1 MSAVKFEKKERISES
16 LGIDDKR
23 FEELREGISS
33 VLAKSLMAHTT
44 DIMQG
49 KISVNAELDIEMIL
63 QGISSLAENANEAL
77 YLGYMAG
84 MGVEHLKTQIG
95 NILGED

>member
-44 DIMQG
+44 DI
-49 KISVNAELDIEMIL
+49 IH
-63 QGISSLAENANEAL
+63 GIF
-77 YLGYMAG
+77 
-84 MGVEHLKTQIG
+84 
-95 NILGED
+95 

>member
-23 FEELREGISS
+23 FEQLREGISS